1 MPDAIRLKLRSLAA
15 DTASMNIDQSHIPV
29 FADQLIEF
37 HAMLHQQAM
46 ENGDRDGRLESAGI
60 LSLAFAAKG
69 NSVLARKWAESFF
82 EDLPAVPA
90 GPLAVRIPF
99 TQ

>member
-1 MPDAIRLKLRSLAA
+1 MPEAIPLNLRSLAA
-15 DTASMNIDQSHIPV
+15 DTASMNTDQKHAPV

-37 HAMLHQQAM
+37 HVVLYQQAL

-69 NSVLARKWAESFF
+69 NSIMARKWAESFF
-82 EDLPAVPA
+82 EDLPAVTT
-90 GPLAVRIPF
+90 GPLALRIPF
-99 TQ
+99 VQ